1 MKVVVAI
8 DSFKGCVSSRK
19 AAQAARLGVIDAVKD
34 AEVNTFEIADGGEG
48 TMECLVSQLGG
59 EKKECMVTGP
69 LGEKIMSTYGIVNKN
84 TAIIEMSAA
93 AGITL
98 VDKDKLNPLYATTYG
113 VGELIINAM
122 DRGCT
127 KFIIGIGG
135 SATNDGGTGMLM
147 ALGFEFLNGDG
158 ESIKRGAI
166 GLSELVQIIDR
177 HVDKR
182 IYDCDFTVA
191 CDVENPL
198 LGEYGC
204 SRVFAPQKGAD
215 EEMID
220 KMDNWMSDYARLTKV
235 LYKDANEYA
244 KGAGAAG
251 GLGFALTAYL
261 NGRLENGIN
270 IVLGALDIEKYI
282 KECDLVITGEGKIDS
297 QTIMGKAPTGV
308 SRIAKKYNKRCVAI
322 AGIVGDGI
330 EKLKDAGIETCFCI
344 NKNTESDN
352 VLDPVFAS
360 NNIRRTVY
368 EILS

>member
-8 DSFKGCVSSRK
+8 DSFKGCVSSRQ

-135 SATNDGGTGMLM
+135 NNSETPRTIVPVYPAT
-147 ALGFEFLNGDG
+147 
-158 ESIKRGAI
+158 
-166 GLSELVQIIDR
+166 
-177 HVDKR
+177 
-182 IYDCDFTVA
+182 
-191 CDVENPL
+191 
-198 LGEYGC
+198 
-204 SRVFAPQKGAD
+204 
-215 EEMID
+215 
-220 KMDNWMSDYARLTKV
+220 
-235 LYKDANEYA
+235 
-244 KGAGAAG
+244 
-251 GLGFALTAYL
+251 
-261 NGRLENGIN
+261 
-270 IVLGALDIEKYI
+270 
-282 KECDLVITGEGKIDS
+282 S
-297 QTIMGKAPTGV
+297 QTSYRPCDY
-308 SRIAKKYNKRCVAI
+308 SQELSNRS
-322 AGIVGDGI
+322 VGQ
-330 EKLKDAGIETCFCI
+330 L
-344 NKNTESDN
+344 
-352 VLDPVFAS
+352 P
-360 NNIRRTVY
+360 
-368 EILS
+368 

>member
-8 DSFKGCVSSRK
+8 DSFKGCVSSRQ

-204 SRVFAPQKGAD
+204 SRVF
-215 EEMID
+215 
-220 KMDNWMSDYARLTKV
+220 
-235 LYKDANEYA
+235 
-244 KGAGAAG
+244 
-251 GLGFALTAYL
+251 
-261 NGRLENGIN
+261 
-270 IVLGALDIEKYI
+270 
-282 KECDLVITGEGKIDS
+282 
-297 QTIMGKAPTGV
+297 
-308 SRIAKKYNKRCVAI
+308 
-322 AGIVGDGI
+322 
-330 EKLKDAGIETCFCI
+330 
-344 NKNTESDN
+344 
-352 VLDPVFAS
+352 
-360 NNIRRTVY
+360 
-368 EILS
+368 